1 VIVKVLIMT
10 RPGRRQ
16 LGYLRV
22 ADAIEAQI
30 RSGGLPPGVRLPSE
44 KDLALEHEVA
54 VTTVRHALE
63 VLRERGLIETA
74 WGKGTYVRGT
84 G

>member
-1 VIVKVLIMT
+1 MT

-30 RSGGLPPGVRLPSE
+30 RSGELPPGSRLPSE
-44 KDLALEHEVA
+44 KDLAFEHGTA
-54 VTTVRHALE
+54 VTTVRHALD

-74 WGKGTYVRGT
+74 WGKGSFVSGP
-84 G
+84 GE